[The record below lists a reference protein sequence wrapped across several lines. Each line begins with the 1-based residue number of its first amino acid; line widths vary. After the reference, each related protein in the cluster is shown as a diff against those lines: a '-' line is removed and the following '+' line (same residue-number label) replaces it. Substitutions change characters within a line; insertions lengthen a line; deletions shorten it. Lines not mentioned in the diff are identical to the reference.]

1 MHNTTQARAGKSENM
16 KRKTYHN
23 VMRATKMIQAKGYDF
38 QTASDLALRCFENM
52 EHSNN
57 GMPAEWWLDKVISAD
72 EYRQAAI

>member
-1 MHNTTQARAGKSENM
+1 M

-52 EHSNN
+52 EHSSN
-57 GMPAEWWLDKVISAD
+57 GMTAEWYIEKIVNAG
-72 EYRQAAI
+72 